1 MLKAIMIILVAVV
14 GTYAQTIKAYETLKT
29 GEKVVAKGVFVYSKP
44 LHMYF
49 EDKSPKKHKIVM
61 AAKFFIKK
69 TPKGYEGYMIRGL
82 YDIEQKKLLRYYL
95 NKRMIMHPPEN
106 TAIDLQDIAFK
117 NKTVTFTLPPFG
129 YVLTDGGE
137 GFINDEAVVSFAKK
151 TKTLE
156 LYGGDIEI
164 IGDASAAR

>member
-1 MLKAIMIILVAVV
+1 
-14 GTYAQTIKAYETLKT
+14 
-29 GEKVVAKGVFVYSKP
+29 
-44 LHMYF
+44 
-49 EDKSPKKHKIVM
+49 
-61 AAKFFIKK
+61 
-69 TPKGYEGYMIRGL
+69 MIRVL
-82 YDIEQKKLLRYYL
+82 YDIEQKKPLRYYL

-106 TAIDLQDIAFK
+106 TAIDLQDIVFK
-117 NKTVTFTLPPFG
+117 NKTVTFTLPPFN

-164 IGDASAAR
+164 IGDTSAAR